1 MGFFSALRDFSL
13 NPSGYAMFW
22 GDYSP
27 KNFGDWVG
35 PYLFEKVTGEAPYHS
50 WTHWYLKQ
58 EVLYTV
64 GSIARN
70 IGYPDRA
77 VVWGSGIISSD
88 DTFARPK
95 KTLLVRGPRTKKR
108 FLELGY
114 DCPSLFGDPALL
126 LPFFYTPKA
135 NVRFFLGIV
144 PHYSSY
150 TWALSRF
157 KGVEGVKVID
167 VTQPVEMVMNDI
179 AECESIISSSLHG
192 LIVSHA
198 LGVKASWARF
208 GKELIGDDVKF
219 FDYSESVG
227 HDFFDPGFEL
237 NSSYDFNKLKKIV
250 SREAVPDVRAVQIGI
265 ARCCPFGPITI
276 AGY

>member
-1 MGFFSALRDFSL
+1 MGFFLALKSAAL
-13 NPSGYAMFW
+13 NRSGHAMFW

-27 KNFGDWVG
+27 RNFGDWVG
-35 PYLFEKVTGEAPYHS
+35 PYLFEKVTGLAPYHA

-58 EVLYTV
+58 EVLFTA
-64 GSIARN
+64 GSIVRN

-77 VVWGSGIISSD
+77 VVWGSGIISAK

-95 KTLLVRGPRTKKR
+95 KTLLVRGPRTQKR
-108 FLELGY
+108 FQELGY
-114 DCPSLFGDPALL
+114 DCPSIFGDPALL
-126 LPFFYTPKA
+126 LPFFYAPKPI
-135 NVRFFLGIV
+135 VRFSLGVV

-157 KGVEGVKVID
+157 KDIEGVKVVD
-167 VTQPVEMVMNDI
+167 VTKPIEMVMDDI
-179 AECESIISSSLHG
+179 AECEEIITSSLHG

-198 LGVKASWARF
+198 LGIKAAWSRF
-208 GKELIGDDVKF
+208 GKELMGDDIKF

-237 NSSYDFNKLKKIV
+237 ANNYDLSKLKKIV
-250 SREAVPDVRAVQIGI
+250 SREAVPNVRANQMEI
-265 ARCCPFGPITI
+265 ARSCPFGPIIITEV
-276 AGY
+276 